1 MTHLSSRTVIWG
13 IVALVV
19 LVLVLY
25 WLFNLG
31 GTTNGTGL

>member
-1 MTHLSSRTVIWG
+1 MTHLSSRTIIWG

-19 LVLVLY
+19 LVLVIY
-25 WLFNLG
+25 SLFNLG